1 MTKITKSI
9 LDEHRVRESG
19 VFLIKVDANHSITDT
34 ELDGEDIEEIE
45 EKEGVYYAILRAPN
59 RTEKAFAM
67 NSRDVVK
74 VGEMLLK
81 NCWLTGDEEIRAKE
95 NEDTLGFSACM
106 AANSI
111 MDINRS
117 AVKKL
122 LRTVLV

>member
-1 MTKITKSI
+1 MSKITKAI
-9 LDEHRVRESG
+9 LDEHRQRESG
-19 VFLIKVDANHSITDT
+19 VFLIKVDANESITNT
-34 ELDGEDIEEIE
+34 ELDEEDIEELV
-45 EKEGVYYAILRAPN
+45 EKDGVYYAILRSPN

-81 NCWLTGDEEIRAKE
+81 NCWLVGDEEIRDKA

-122 LRTVLV
+122 SRTVQA